1 MNCQSVTRG
10 PHEGSARKLDSAGCN
25 WASELVNRE
34 ATRVGLPWDTQAQ
47 APQGTEGL
55 KGSVAAEK
63 AGNDKKATHR
73 MHQVVGDR
81 MAGSVGG
88 VKQ

>member
-1 MNCQSVTRG
+1 M
-10 PHEGSARKLDSAGCN
+10 
-25 WASELVNRE
+25 NRE
-34 ATRVGLPWDTQAQ
+34 ATRVGLPWVTQAQ
-47 APQGTEGL
+47 TPQGTEGL
-55 KGSVAAEK
+55 KGSVAAERTV
-63 AGNDKKATHR
+63 NDKKATHR